1 MSIQS
6 ARENAVLDALVS
18 RARVV
23 RDVTSVLEGHGMPTS
38 DRTVTE
44 LLNGLARRGLVS
56 RTGLAYRITPTG
68 QDSVRRRKAGYA
80 PRPR

>member
-38 DRTVTE
+38 DRTVTD

-56 RTGLAYRITPTG
+56 RNGPAYRITPAG